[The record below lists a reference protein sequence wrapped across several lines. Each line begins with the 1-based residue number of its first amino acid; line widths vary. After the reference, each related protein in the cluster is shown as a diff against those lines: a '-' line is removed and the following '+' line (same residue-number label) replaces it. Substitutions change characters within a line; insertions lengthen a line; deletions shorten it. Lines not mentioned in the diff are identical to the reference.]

1 MKRSV
6 PQAEHHTG
14 KKLTRFYN
22 RLLEAYGPQHWWP
35 GETAFE
41 VIVGA
46 ILTQN
51 TAWQNVEKAIAQLK
65 RARLLTPHALHCV
78 SEKRL
83 ASLIRPSGYFNIKA
97 KRLKG
102 FIRFLFKEYR
112 GSLKE
117 MFKEPLEILREKL
130 LRVKGIGP
138 ETADSILLYAGG
150 YPTFVV
156 DAYTRRVFS
165 RHRLVPEDV
174 GYEPLKSFFTSHLPP
189 DAALFNEYHALLVK
203 VGKERCRKDPL
214 CNGCPLEEFLGTPL
228 RRDVTPRGNKRI
240 SLIN

>member
-1 MKRSV
+1 M
-6 PQAEHHTG
+6 PQTVHRIG

-22 RLLEAYGPQHWWP
+22 RLFETYGPQHWWP

-51 TAWQNVEKAIAQLK
+51 TAWQNVEKAIARLK
-65 RARLLTPHALHCV
+65 QARLLAPHALYCV

-83 ASLIRPSGYFNIKA
+83 ASLIRPSGYFNVKA

-112 GSLKE
+112 GSLE
-117 MFKEPLEILREKL
+117 AMFKEPLESLREKL

-165 RHRLVPEDV
+165 RHRLVPEDE
-174 GYEPLKSFFTSHLPP
+174 GYEPLKRFFTSRLPS
-189 DAALFNEYHALLVK
+189 DAALFNEYQALLVK
-203 VGKERCRKDPL
+203 VGKERCRKQPL
-214 CNGCPLEEFLGTPL
+214 CNGCPLEEFLEGPSPERYN
-228 RRDVTPRGNKRI
+228 RRRNRRI
-240 SLIN
+240 SMRN

>member
-1 MKRSV
+1 MAMYHKLR
-6 PQAEHHTG
+6 HT
-14 KKLTRFYN
+14 
-22 RLLEAYGPQHWWP
+22 YGPQHWWP

-51 TAWQNVEKAIAQLK
+51 TAWRNVEKAIVQLK
-65 RARLLTPHALHCV
+65 RAHLLTPHELRRI

-102 FIRFLFKEYR
+102 FISFLFREYR

-117 MFKEPLEILREKL
+117 MFKEPLETLREKL
-130 LRVKGIGP
+130 LSVKGIGP

-150 YPTFVV
+150 FPTFVV
-156 DAYTRRVFS
+156 DAYTHRVFS
-165 RHRLVPEDV
+165 RHRLVPDDA
-174 GYEPLKSFFTSHLPP
+174 GYEPLKRFFTSHLPQ

-203 VGKERCRKDPL
+203 VGKERCRKEPL
-214 CNGCPLEEFLGTPL
+214 CNGCPLEEFLPGSH
-228 RRDVTPRGNKRI
+228 RGIYKD
-240 SLIN
+240 